1 MYVVFFFKIV
11 HNKRVDTIIRA
22 VAREYQNFIR
32 AVARGTRPPSLGKD
46 VFFILNFEY
55 IKLDRDKSTF
65 KSHRDFSSEKE
76 ITFKHL

>member
-11 HNKRVDTIIRA
+11 QNKSVDTIIRA

-46 VFFILNFEY
+46 VFFILNFLFRH
-55 IKLDRDKSTF
+55 I
-65 KSHRDFSSEKE
+65 
-76 ITFKHL
+76 

>member
-46 VFFILNFEY
+46 VFFY
-55 IKLDRDKSTF
+55 IKDTF
-65 KSHRDFSSEKE
+65 NKLGYKAE
-76 ITFKHL
+76 INNYTASRIN

>member
-32 AVARGTRPPSLGKD
+32 AVARGKRPPSLGKD
-46 VFFILNFEY
+46 VFFILNFLFN
-55 IKLDRDKSTF
+55 I
-65 KSHRDFSSEKE
+65 
-76 ITFKHL
+76 

>member
-1 MYVVFFFKIV
+1 MNVVFFFKIV

-46 VFFILNFEY
+46 VFFILNFLFN
-55 IKLDRDKSTF
+55 I
-65 KSHRDFSSEKE
+65 
-76 ITFKHL
+76 